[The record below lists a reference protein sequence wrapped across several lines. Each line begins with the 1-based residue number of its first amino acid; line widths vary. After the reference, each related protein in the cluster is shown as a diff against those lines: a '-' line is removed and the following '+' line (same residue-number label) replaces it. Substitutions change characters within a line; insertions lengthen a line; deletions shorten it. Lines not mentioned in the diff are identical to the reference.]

1 LNTTKKGKTIKMK
14 FSLLT
19 IAATF
24 GMTAITMAQVPSY
37 VPTSGLVSWYPFTG
51 NANDMS
57 GNGNNA
63 TVNGA
68 MLTSDRFGNSNA
80 AFSYDGIND
89 YLHGNASSF
98 PSGDRTIAIWFYTT
112 NIDAGSAGMQVFGY
126 GGGLCNQS
134 WLMQMDNSTP
144 FTSFFTDNSYEVSIG
159 CNTWLSALPFGV
171 NGSPANPNNNWHHW
185 VITNGPGG
193 IDYYF
198 DGNYAGGVTTS
209 IGNTIVAGKK
219 FFMGSCPDSTG
230 LVAYQDAYLNN
241 WNGKLDDIGV
251 WNRQLTQQEI
261 TALYN
266 GGTVGA
272 SDLSESKS
280 FSIYPNPTQ
289 NIINIKV
296 NPEDLGLPIKLFD
309 NYGKLALSKII
320 DQTDFNLDLTNLANG
335 IYLLRFEDNKGSNF
349 KIVKQ

>member
-1 LNTTKKGKTIKMK
+1 MKTL
-14 FSLLT
+14 LLT
-19 IAATF
+19 IALYF
-24 GMTAITMAQVPSY
+24 VMTAFTIAQVPSY
-37 VPTSGLVSWYPFTG
+37 VPTSGLVSWYSFTG

-68 MLTSDRFGNSNA
+68 VLTSDRFGNSNA
-80 AFSYDGIND
+80 AYSYDGIND

-98 PSGDRTIAIWFYTT
+98 PSGDRTIALWFYTT
-112 NIDAGSAGMQVFGY
+112 NINVGSAGMQVFGY
-126 GGGLCNQS
+126 GGGLCDQS

-144 FTSFFTDNSYEVSIG
+144 FTSFFTDSSYEVSIG

-171 NGSPANPNNNWHHW
+171 NGSPANPNNNWHQW

-193 IDYYF
+193 IYYYF

-209 IGNTIVAGKK
+209 IGNTMVAGKK

-266 GGTVGA
+266 GVTVGA

-289 NIINIKV
+289 NIININV
-296 NPEDLGLPIKLFD
+296 NSEDLGLPIKLFD
-309 NYGKLALSKII
+309 IYGKLALSKTI

>member
-1 LNTTKKGKTIKMK
+1 MKMK
-14 FSLLT
+14 ALFLT
-19 IAATF
+19 ISATI
-24 GMTAITMAQVPSY
+24 GLTAGTMAQIVPSY
-37 VPTSGLVSWYPFTG
+37 VPTNGLVGWWPFTG
-51 NANDMS
+51 NANDES

-68 MLTSDRFGNSNA
+68 VLTSDRFGNSNA
-80 AFSYDGIND
+80 AYSYDGIND

-98 PSGDRTIAIWFYTT
+98 PSVYRTIALWFYTT
-112 NIDAGSAGMQVFGY
+112 NINVGSAGMQVFGY
-126 GGGLCNQS
+126 GGDLCGQS
-134 WLMQMDNSTP
+134 WLMHMDNSTP
-144 FTSFFTDNSYEVSIG
+144 LTSFFTDNSYEVSIG
-159 CNTWLSALPFGV
+159 CNNWLTALPFGV

-185 VITNGPGG
+185 VATNGPGG
-193 IDYYF
+193 IDFYF
-198 DGNYAGGVTTS
+198 DGNYAGGITTS
-209 IGNTIVAGKK
+209 IGNTMVAGKK

-266 GGTVGA
+266 GGTVGLN
-272 SDLSESKS
+272 DLHQPVS
-280 FSIYPNPTQ
+280 FSVYPNPAQ

-309 NYGKLALSKII
+309 IYGKLALSKTI
-320 DQTDFNLDLTNLANG
+320 DQKDFNLDLTNLANG
-335 IYLLRFEDNKGSNF
+335 IYLLRFDDYKGFNF

>member
-1 LNTTKKGKTIKMK
+1 MKMK
-14 FSLLT
+14 ALILT
-19 IAATF
+19 ISATI
-24 GMTAITMAQVPSY
+24 GLTAGTMAQIVPSY
-37 VPTSGLVSWYPFTG
+37 VPTNGLVGWWPFTG
-51 NANDMS
+51 NANDES

-68 MLTSDRFGNSNA
+68 VLTSDRFGNSNA
-80 AFSYDGIND
+80 AYSYDGIND

-98 PSGDRTIAIWFYTT
+98 PSVDRTIALWFYTT
-112 NIDAGSAGMQVFGY
+112 NINVGSAGMQVFGY
-126 GGGLCNQS
+126 GGDLCGQS
-134 WLMQMDNSTP
+134 WLMHMDNSTP

-159 CNTWLSALPFGV
+159 CNNWLTALPFGI

-185 VITNGPGG
+185 VATNGPGG
-193 IDYYF
+193 IDFYF
-198 DGNYAGGVTTS
+198 DGNYAGGITTS
-209 IGNTIVAGKK
+209 IGNTMVAGKK

-266 GGTVGA
+266 GGTVGLN
-272 SDLSESKS
+272 DLHQPVS
-280 FSIYPNPTQ
+280 FSVYPNPAQ

-309 NYGKLALSKII
+309 IYGKLALSKTI
-320 DQTDFNLDLTNLANG
+320 DQKDFNLDLTNLANG

>member
-1 LNTTKKGKTIKMK
+1 
-14 FSLLT
+14 
-19 IAATF
+19 
-24 GMTAITMAQVPSY
+24 MAQNVPSY
-37 VPTSGLVSWYPFTG
+37 VSTNGLVGWWSFTG
-51 NANDMS
+51 NANDES
-57 GNGNNA
+57 GNRNNA
-63 TVNGA
+63 SVNGA
-68 MLTSDRFGNSNA
+68 VLTSDRFGNSNA
-80 AFSYDGIND
+80 AYSYDGIND

-98 PSGDRTIAIWFYTT
+98 PSGDRTIALWFYTT
-112 NIDAGSAGMQVFGY
+112 NINVGSAGMQVFGY

-309 NYGKLALSKII
+309 IYGKVVLSKRI
-320 DQTDFNLDLTNLANG
+320 DQADINLDLENLADG
-335 IYLLRFEDNKGSNF
+335 IYFIRFEDNKGSNF

>member
-1 LNTTKKGKTIKMK
+1 MKMK
-14 FSLLT
+14 ALILT
-19 IAATF
+19 ISATI
-24 GMTAITMAQVPSY
+24 GLTAGTMAQIVPSY
-37 VPTSGLVSWYPFTG
+37 VPTNGLVGWWPFTG
-51 NANDMS
+51 NANDES

-68 MLTSDRFGNSNA
+68 VLTSDRFGNSNA
-80 AFSYDGIND
+80 AYSYDGIND

-98 PSGDRTIAIWFYTT
+98 PSVDRTIALWFYTT
-112 NIDAGSAGMQVFGY
+112 NINVGSAGMQVFGY
-126 GGGLCNQS
+126 GGDLCGQS
-134 WLMQMDNSTP
+134 WLMHMDNSTP

-159 CNTWLSALPFGV
+159 CNNWLTALPFGV

-185 VITNGPGG
+185 VATNGPGG
-193 IDYYF
+193 IDFYF
-198 DGNYAGGVTTS
+198 DGNYAGGITTS
-209 IGNTIVAGKK
+209 IGNTMVAGKK

-266 GGTVGA
+266 GGTVGLN
-272 SDLSESKS
+272 DLHQPVS
-280 FSIYPNPTQ
+280 FSVYPNPAQ

-309 NYGKLALSKII
+309 IYGKLALSKTI
-320 DQTDFNLDLTNLANG
+320 DQKDFNLDLTNLANG

>member
-1 LNTTKKGKTIKMK
+1 MKTL
-14 FSLLT
+14 LLT
-19 IAATF
+19 IALYF
-24 GMTAITMAQVPSY
+24 VMTAFTIAQVPSY
-37 VPTSGLVSWYPFTG
+37 VPTSGLVSWYSFTG

-68 MLTSDRFGNSNA
+68 VLTSDRFGNSNA
-80 AFSYDGIND
+80 AYSYDGIND

-98 PSGDRTIAIWFYTT
+98 PSGDRTIALWFYTT
-112 NIDAGSAGMQVFGY
+112 NINVGSAGMQVFGY
-126 GGGLCNQS
+126 GGGLCDQS

-144 FTSFFTDNSYEVSIG
+144 FTSFFTDSSYEVSIG

-171 NGSPANPNNNWHHW
+171 NGSPANPNNNWHQW

-193 IDYYF
+193 IYYYF

-209 IGNTIVAGKK
+209 IGNTMVAGKK

-289 NIINIKV
+289 NIININV
-296 NPEDLGLPIKLFD
+296 NSEDLGLPIKLFD
-309 NYGKLALSKII
+309 IYGKLALSKTI
-320 DQTDFNLDLTNLANG
+320 DQTDFNLDLTNFANG